1 MIDAI
6 AAVLKD
12 SPLLTLFLVVGI
24 GYLLG
29 EVSFFGFRLGVAGV
43 LFTGLAASAVMPN
56 LTVPEVLGTFGLVLF
71 VYSMGLQSGRGF
83 FRSFRTHGARYS
95 VFTAGVLLVGTAV
108 LLAVSHW
115 LGLSADRAAGLF
127 TGATTNTPALAV
139 VLQAARSSVPA
150 ETYSIA
156 YPFGV
161 IGILCCF
168 QLTRWIC
175 KPDLGA
181 EQADSSIQ
189 TRNFSVRNP
198 GIVGK
203 TIEELDL
210 LYPNGGFRISRVQRH
225 GVTEVA
231 VTTTRLEVEDV
242 VVAVGDDDGLKRA
255 EAVFGVSVSTQ
266 VERDR
271 SDIDYRR
278 ITVSNKAVVGKRI
291 GDLEIPE
298 DCQCSITRLRRGDE
312 DFIPTPE
319 TRLNFGDRIR
329 VVAKSGQLVTLSRYF
344 GDSIRGTAELDFAS
358 VGIGLVVGVLAG
370 MIPIPLGSLGTFH
383 LGFAGGPLLVAL
395 LLGHWERTGPFSWT
409 IPVSANLTL
418 RQVGLL
424 LFLATVGLRS
434 GPGFVSTFQKNGPLL
449 LLGGALVTLS
459 VTLSALIVGYKLL
472 RIPFSEL
479 LGIVSGIHTESAAV
493 AFASHMTRSER
504 TDIGYASVYPA
515 AMIVKVLIAQFI
527 LGLGPQ

>member
-1 MIDAI
+1 MTDPVSTI
-6 AAVLKD
+6 LRD

-29 EVSFFGFRLGVAGV
+29 EVSLFGFRLGVAGV
-43 LFTGLAASAVMPN
+43 LFAGLAVSALRPD
-56 LTVPEVLGTFGLVLF
+56 LGVPEILGTFGLILF
-71 VYSMGLQSGRGF
+71 VYSMGLQSGRGC
-83 FRSFRTHGARYS
+83 FRSFRDRGAKYS
-95 VFTAGVLLVGTAV
+95 LFTAGVLLLGGGV
-108 LLAVSHW
+108 LLLVARW
-115 LGLSADRAAGLF
+115 LNLSSERAAGLF

-168 QLTRWIC
+168 HLARVIC
-175 KPDLGA
+175 KPGPAPDLT
-181 EQADSSIQ
+181 ETPIQ
-189 TRNFSVRNP
+189 SRNFSVRNP
-198 GIVGK
+198 GIAGK
-203 TIEELDL
+203 TVKEIDA
-210 LYPNGGFRISRVQRH
+210 LYPNSGFRISRVQH
-225 GVTEVA
+225 GGTTEVA
-231 VTTTRLEVEDV
+231 GGATRLDAEDV
-242 VVAVGDDDGLKRA
+242 VVAVGDEDGLRRA
-255 EAVFGVSVSTQ
+255 EAVFGTSTATR
-266 VERDR
+266 VEQDR

-278 ITVSNKAVVGKRI
+278 ITISNKAVVGKRI
-291 GDLEIPE
+291 GDLDLSA

-312 DFIPTPE
+312 DFIPTSD

-329 VVAKSGQLVTLSRYF
+329 VVAKSEQLGQLSRYF

-358 VGIGLVVGVLAG
+358 VGIGLVLGVLVG
-370 MIPIPLGSLGTFH
+370 MIPVPVGGLGAFR

-395 LLGHWERTGPFSWT
+395 LLGHWGRTGPFNWT

-434 GPGFVSTFQKNGPLL
+434 GPGFVNTFQKNGPLL

-459 VTLSALIVGYKLL
+459 VTVPALAFGYKVL
-472 RIPFSEL
+472 RIPFDEL

-493 AFASHMTRSER
+493 AFASHLTRSER
-504 TDIGYASVYPA
+504 TDVGYASVYPA

-527 LGLGPQ
+527 LGLGVH